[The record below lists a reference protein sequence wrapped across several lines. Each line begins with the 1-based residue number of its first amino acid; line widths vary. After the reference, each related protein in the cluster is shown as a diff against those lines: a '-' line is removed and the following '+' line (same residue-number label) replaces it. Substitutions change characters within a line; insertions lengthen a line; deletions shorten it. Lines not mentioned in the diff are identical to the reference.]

1 MSTPR
6 GAERPLNAVESVM
19 AEIWESVL
27 GVRDI
32 GPDDDFFALG
42 GDSLL
47 AIQVIAAAEERGL
60 PLKLVDLF
68 KQPDLRGS
76 CRNLTAEAAEG
87 TVPAAD
93 DTAPAAEGTA
103 PAAEGTAPAAEGT
116 APAAEGTAPAVELLE
131 QADRDR
137 LPAGVSAAYP
147 MTRLQLGLVYENLA
161 SGGSLY
167 VDVVSREVLL
177 PLDVEVLHQ
186 ALDHVV
192 RRHPILR
199 TRFDLDGYSEPLQ
212 IVEPQ
217 ATVELELDD
226 LRGLSEEEVAARRS
240 ATMEKLGRPFVL
252 DGVPLFRAHAAPSGP
267 DRFRLTYA
275 FHHAILD
282 GWSESVLAL
291 ELVTTYRAM
300 LRGEQPSFPPP
311 APFAEFVR
319 LERAALADEGQRKFF
334 ARFQEGSRTGAQ
346 RRPRRTAPP
355 VPHKVSLLAPRPVVE
370 SLAEL
375 ATAWSLPIK
384 SLVVAAYYTA
394 VESAFGPG
402 QVAGLSMSGRP
413 EQPGAD
419 LTLGLFLNHLPVRL
433 ASSGAT
439 WRDLARQAFEAERE
453 LLPQRRFP
461 YSEVIEL
468 LGRRPFDVALN
479 FVHFH
484 NRDELL
490 TQGLIDMAEDWRDS
504 TSVPIRVE
512 AVYDPRAYGMHIEVT
527 VDTERHPRRRAA
539 EMAETMLSALDRL
552 LHHPDEQVA
561 SAEGDRAR

>member
-6 GAERPLNAVESVM
+6 GAGKPLNAVESVM

-27 GVRDI
+27 HVRDV

-47 AIQVIAAAEERGL
+47 AIEIISAAEQRGL

-68 KQPDLRGS
+68 KRPDLRGS
-76 CRNLTAEAAEG
+76 CRNLTAEAG
-87 TVPAAD
+87 G
-93 DTAPAAEGTA
+93 GTA
-103 PAAEGTAPAAEGT
+103 PAA
-116 APAAEGTAPAVELLE
+116 ELLE
-131 QADRDR
+131 QADRDQ
-137 LPAGVSAAYP
+137 LPAWVSAAYP
-147 MTRLQLGLVYENLA
+147 MTRLQLGLIYESAA

-167 VDVVSREVLL
+167 VDVVSREILL
-177 PLDVEVLHQ
+177 QLDVEVLRQ

-199 TRFDLDGYSEPLQ
+199 TRFDLGGYSEPLQ
-212 IVEPQ
+212 LVEKQ

-226 LRGLSEEEVAARRS
+226 LRELSDEEVTARRS
-240 ATMEKLGRPFVL
+240 ATMEKLGRPFDL
-252 DGVPLFRAHAAPSGP
+252 DGVPLIRAHAAPSGP
-267 DRFRLTYA
+267 ERFRLTYA

-291 ELVTTYRAM
+291 ELIKTYQAM
-300 LRGEQPSFPPP
+300 LRREQPSLAPP
-311 APFAEFVR
+311 APFSEFVR
-319 LERAALADEGQRKFF
+319 LEREALADEGQRQFF
-334 ARFQEGSRTGAQ
+334 ARFKEGPRDGSKRQA
-346 RRPRRTAPP
+346 RRSAPP
-355 VPHKVSLLAPRPVVE
+355 VPHKVSLLAPRPAVE
-370 SLAEL
+370 SLAAL
-375 ATAWSLPIK
+375 STAWGLPIK

-394 VESAFGPG
+394 VESAFGRA

-433 ASSGAT
+433 ASSGTT
-439 WRDLARQAFEAERE
+439 WRELAQQAFEAERE

-461 YSEVIEL
+461 YSEIIEL

-484 NRDELL
+484 NIDELL
-490 TQGLIDMAEDWRDS
+490 AQGLIDVEEDWRDS

-512 AVYDPRAYGMHIEVT
+512 AIYAPRACGLQVDVT
-527 VDTERHPRRRAA
+527 VDIVRHPQRRAA
-539 EMAETMLSALDRL
+539 EMAETMLLALDRL
-552 LHHPDEQVA
+552 VHHPDEQVA
-561 SAEGDRAR
+561 SAEGDRSR

>member
-1 MSTPR
+1 MSTPTDT
-6 GAERPLNAVESVM
+6 GKTLNAVESVM

-27 GVRDI
+27 HVSDV

-47 AIQVIAAAEERGL
+47 AIEIISAAEQRGL

-68 KQPDLRGS
+68 QRPDLRGS
-76 CRNLTAEAAEG
+76 CRNLTADVGGDAAP
-87 TVPAAD
+87 TAA
-93 DTAPAAEGTA
+93 
-103 PAAEGTAPAAEGT
+103 
-116 APAAEGTAPAVELLE
+116 LLD
-131 QADRDR
+131 QADREQ

-147 MTRLQLGLVYENLA
+147 MTRLQLGLIYENAA
-161 SGGSLY
+161 SGGALY

-177 PLDVEVLHQ
+177 RLDVEVLRQ
-186 ALDHVV
+186 ALDEVV

-212 IVEPQ
+212 LVEEQ

-226 LRGLSEEEVAARRS
+226 LRGLPDEEVAARRA
-240 ATMEKLGRPFVL
+240 ATMEKLARPFDL
-252 DGVPLFRAHAAPSGP
+252 DGVPLLRAHAAPTGP
-267 DRFRLTYA
+267 ERFRLTYA

-291 ELVTTYRAM
+291 ELIKTYRAL
-300 LRGEQPSFPPP
+300 LRGERIELASP
-311 APFAEFVR
+311 APFSEFVR
-319 LERAALADEGQRKFF
+319 LEREALADEGQRQFF
-334 ARFQEGSRTGAQ
+334 ARFREGPPGA
-346 RRPRRTAPP
+346 RRQTRRAAPP
-355 VPHKVSLLAPRPVVE
+355 VPHKVSLLAPRPVVDA
-370 SLAEL
+370 LAERS
-375 ATAWSLPIK
+375 TAWGLPIK

-394 VESAFGPG
+394 VEAAFGTA

-433 ASSGAT
+433 TSTGAT

-479 FVHFH
+479 FVNFH
-484 NRDELL
+484 NIDELL
-490 TQGLIDMAEDWRDS
+490 AEGLIEAEEDWRDS

-512 AVYDPRAYGMHIEVT
+512 GIYAPRAFGLQLDVT
-527 VDTERHPRRRAA
+527 VDTVRHPRRRATELA
-539 EMAETMLSALDRL
+539 EWMVGALDRL
-552 LHHPDEQVA
+552 VHHPDERA
-561 SAEGDRAR
+561 TPIEGDRAR